1 MNEQLKFDNLEGA
14 NEILQF
20 SDFVAQEQ
28 NCVTTDLLGI
38 DQSPDQNSYFK
49 NYVDATRG
57 FEHK

>member
-1 MNEQLKFDNLEGA
+1 
-14 NEILQF
+14 
-20 SDFVAQEQ
+20 
-28 NCVTTDLLGI
+28 VTTDLLGI